1 MATTTDAATLPQIMR
16 CRTCNA
22 PRSKSPCHKCGGDL
36 FLAHVDWEEP
46 EIPDIEAIRSLA
58 RQKGYAIGVHGSLER
73 DVDLIAAPWTEDAC
87 GPKELAAF
95 IAAGINGRVVAPEE
109 KPLGRWS
116 CNIQTDGWFKLID
129 LSVAP
134 RAHTPPPA
142 PAITREELVGM
153 INRELR
159 SYELH
164 GGNILD
170 AIATYHNDKTVK
182 EALETVGDWS
192 AWLADAILS
201 HLAAG
206 QQGGG
211 HD

>member
-1 MATTTDAATLPQIMR
+1 MVEPIMR
-16 CRTCNA
+16 CRACNA

-73 DVDLIAAPWTEDAC
+73 DVDLIAAPWTKDAC

-116 CNIQTDGWFKLID
+116 CNIQTDGWIKLID

-134 RAHTPPPA
+134 RAPTPPPV
-142 PAITREELVGM
+142 PAVTREELVEIM
-153 INRELR
+153 Q
-159 SYELH
+159 
-164 GGNILD
+164 
-170 AIATYHNDKTVK
+170 
-182 EALETVGDWS
+182 ALLCVDHSWIVARMSSTS
-192 AWLADAILS
+192 ITHTADAILYR
-201 HLAAG
+201 LAAG
-206 QQGGG
+206 QQTEPK
-211 HD
+211 